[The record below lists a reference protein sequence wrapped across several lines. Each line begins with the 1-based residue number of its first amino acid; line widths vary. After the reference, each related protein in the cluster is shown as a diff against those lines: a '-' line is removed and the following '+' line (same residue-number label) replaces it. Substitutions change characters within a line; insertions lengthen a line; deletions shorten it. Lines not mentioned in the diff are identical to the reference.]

1 MEQAPEKQ
9 LKNCEAPPSSPSGG
23 PEPEAAP
30 ISPAN
35 LALLRS
41 YLERLLI
48 EQGLAA
54 NTLCAYRSDLRDFL
68 SFLGKH
74 GLEPRECSEQGIF
87 LYIVDIRR
95 RGLGGR
101 SLARHL
107 SALRGFFSF
116 LREEGALQADPSRFL
131 ENPKL
136 QKQLPEVL
144 SRKEMQALLAQPD
157 LTGKLGFRDRT
168 MLELLYASGLRVS
181 ELCSLKP
188 LDFDP
193 QVGVLRIFGKGSK
206 ERLVPVHAEAGQWLG
221 EYLTYWR
228 SLFSPVSPNVFL
240 NRSGK
245 PLSRVGIWKLV
256 QKYARMAGIRREIS
270 PHTFRHSFAT
280 HLLEGGADLRS
291 VQLLLGHADISATE
305 IYTHVQAERL
315 AKIHKNHHPRSK
327 A

>member
-1 MEQAPEKQ
+1 M
-9 LKNCEAPPSSPSGG
+9 
-23 PEPEAAP
+23 
-30 ISPAN
+30 
-35 LALLRS
+35 RS

-54 NTLCAYRSDLRDFL
+54 NTLCAYRSDLHDFL

-74 GLEPRECSEQGIF
+74 DLEPRECSEQSIF

-116 LREEGALQADPSRFL
+116 LREEGVIQADPSRFL

-144 SRKEMQALLAQPD
+144 SRAEMQALLAQPN

-193 QVGVLRIFGKGSK
+193 QAGVLRIFGKGSK
-206 ERLVPVHAEAGQWLG
+206 ERLVPVHAEAGRWLE